1 LVDRLACLG
10 DLVMPE
16 TLGWTAHHDDV
27 TAMEHELSALGWVID
42 PAKLNLALKL
52 QQPGVWDRFR

>member
-1 LVDRLACLG
+1 
-10 DLVMPE
+10 MPE
-16 TLGWTAHHDDV
+16 TLGRAAHHDDV